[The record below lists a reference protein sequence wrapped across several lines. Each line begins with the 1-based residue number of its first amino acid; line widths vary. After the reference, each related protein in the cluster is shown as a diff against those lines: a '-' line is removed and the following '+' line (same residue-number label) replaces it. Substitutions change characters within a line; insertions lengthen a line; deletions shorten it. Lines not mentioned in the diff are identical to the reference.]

1 MTYTTASHR
10 WWSPF
15 RQVGDATIVHLD
27 LTPHASREASA
38 LSWLNCNE
46 RERRRKFE
54 HAGARRRFVLC
65 RAALRAVLQEEL
77 LCSNER
83 LTFGELQHGKP
94 FALVDSTPAP
104 ISFNVSHSGKHGLI
118 AIAPKGRLGV
128 DIEERTDRRDFDRL
142 IEAAFGPNEQ
152 IDLKQECVSGKFQL
166 FYKLWT
172 AKEALIK
179 ALGTGLSLDPGTFE
193 APSAIRQGATASEY
207 RFPHIPEVTWHV
219 EDLGDERFAAALAFD
234 V

>member
-1 MTYTTASHR
+1 M
-10 WWSPF
+10 
-15 RQVGDATIVHLD
+15 L
-27 LTPHASREASA
+27 
-38 LSWLNCNE
+38 WLNEEE
-46 RERRRKFE
+46 RDRRRKFE

-65 RAALRAVLQEEL
+65 RAALRAILREEL

-142 IEAAFGPNEQ
+142 IEAAFGPNER
-152 IDLKQECVSGKFQL
+152 IDLRQERASGKFQL

-172 AKEALIK
+172 IKEALIK
-179 ALGTGLSLDPGTFE
+179 ALGTGLSLDPATFE
-193 APSAIRQGATASEY
+193 APVAMRQGALTSLY
-207 RFPHIPEVTWHV
+207 RFPHIPEAIWHV
-219 EDLGDERFAAALAFD
+219 EDLGNEQFAAAIAFD